1 MKNASLPSLRVDEEL
16 RSAAESV
23 LREGETIS
31 TFILDAVRLNISRRE
46 AQREF
51 ISRGLVARDEAKRT
65 GQYVSATDM
74 LKRLDQTIEKA
85 KAKAKTPAKATSKTN
100 AHAR

>member
-1 MKNASLPSLRVDEEL
+1 MKNASLPSLRVDDEL
-16 RSAAESV
+16 RSAAQSV
-23 LREGETIS
+23 LRDGETIS
-31 TFILDAVRLNISRRE
+31 TFILDSVRLNIFRRE

-85 KAKAKTPAKATSKTN
+85 KAKTPAKAKPKTN
-100 AHAR
+100 ARAR

>member
-1 MKNASLPSLRVDEEL
+1 MKTASLPSLRVEEEL

-23 LREGETIS
+23 LRDGETIS

-51 ISRGLVARDEAKRT
+51 IFRGLVARDEAKRT
-65 GQYVSATDM
+65 GQYVSAADM

-85 KAKAKTPAKATSKTN
+85 KANTPAKAKPKVG
-100 AHAR
+100 ARAR